1 MDRLCIFSIFESKNP
16 KKKLFKFFFFENF
29 FKKFFDV
36 NFDFQFEK
44 WVLKILNSFLVQSLS
59 TFSKES
65 EFIEISGA
73 RALPRAP
80 QTDRNYQ
87 RLN

>member
-16 KKKLFKFFFFENF
+16 KKISIFFWNF

-44 WVLKILNSFLVQSLS
+44 WILKILNSFLVQSLS

-73 RALPRAP
+73 RISARA
-80 QTDRNYQ
+80 TNG
-87 RLN
+87 